1 MRKNSVE
8 KGSQSE
14 LLAEVNITPLGDLS
28 LTLIVILMIISPM
41 IMQSMIK
48 VHSSKAVKSS
58 QEEKAKE
65 KPLFIRIT
73 KEAIYLNTEKM
84 ASEEEFSLRLAN
96 ELGNKKDKSV
106 MITSDR
112 EVLHG
117 RVVHILDLSRQSGA
131 EKLSLLKG
139 AQKETGSKT
148 PE

>member
-28 LTLIVILMIISPM
+28 LTLIVILMIVSPM

-48 VHSSKAVKSS
+48 VYSSKAVETT
-58 QEEKAKE
+58 QVEKAKE
-65 KPLFIRIT
+65 KPLFVRIT
-73 KEAIYLNTEKM
+73 NEAIYLNTEKM
-84 ASEEEFSLRLAN
+84 GSEEEFSMRLAK
-96 ELGNKKDKSV
+96 ELANKKDKSV
-106 MITSDR
+106 MITAKG

-131 EKLSLLKG
+131 AKLSLLKETKTETG
-139 AQKETGSKT
+139 KET

>member
-14 LLAEVNITPLGDLS
+14 LLAEVNITPMGDLS
-28 LTLIVILMIISPM
+28 LTLIVILMVISPM
-41 IMQSMIK
+41 IMQSMIR
-48 VHSSKAVKSS
+48 VHSSKAVETA
-58 QEEKAKE
+58 QVEKEKE
-65 KPLFIRIT
+65 KPLFVRIT
-73 KEAIYLNTEKM
+73 DEAIYLNTEKM
-84 ASEEEFSLRLAN
+84 GSEEEFSIRLAN

-106 MITSDR
+106 MITADR

-117 RVVHILDLSRQSGA
+117 TVVHILDLSRQSGA

-148 PE
+148 PR